1 METYIHDTD
10 LELTG
15 LSRKIF
21 VTAMNLGASIYTGHM
36 ANALARRPYGRSH
49 GRVGCSEVQIVATAS
64 RYQGSLISEYNL
76 PDLLELFVVCS
87 WIKVS
92 WLERKAQE

>member
-36 ANALARRPYGRSH
+36 AHWPGDH
-49 GRVGCSEVQIVATAS
+49 MVAVMDESDAQKS
-64 RYQGSLISEYNL
+64 R
-76 PDLLELFVVCS
+76 
-87 WIKVS
+87 
-92 WLERKAQE
+92 